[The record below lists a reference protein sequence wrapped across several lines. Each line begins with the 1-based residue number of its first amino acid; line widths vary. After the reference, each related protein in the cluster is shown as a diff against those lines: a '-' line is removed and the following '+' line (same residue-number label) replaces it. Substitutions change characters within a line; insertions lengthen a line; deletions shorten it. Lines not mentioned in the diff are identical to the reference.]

1 MYARPSGAIRPRSLN
16 RRYTGAASPL
26 RKRSTTKYKGT
37 LISRWTARNH
47 VHALPRAGEENLLL
61 LLNRRSRLQPGL
73 CRGRIAKH
81 REARIEV
88 RAENRIHARH
98 SEDHVVRGHEGR
110 GPKGVAMAELAQVTH
125 ELPDLPSSHV
135 RRSVARI
142 DQLGYA
148 KSVRRLLALQVSEN
162 VMQRDVA
169 ARGGAQ
175 HPLVRYVFDFERH
188 RGLPLVSCRSGPPR
202 GGAPASVLD
211 F

>member
-1 MYARPSGAIRPRSLN
+1 MDWTRSFD
-16 RRYTGAASPL
+16 
-26 RKRSTTKYKGT
+26 
-37 LISRWTARNH
+37 ID
-47 VHALPRAGEENLLL
+47 VHLS
-61 LLNRRSRLQPGL
+61 LNRRSRLEPGL

-88 RAENRIHARH
+88 RAENRIHTRH

-110 GPKGVAMAELAQVTH
+110 GPKGVAMTELAQVTH
-125 ELPDLPSSHV
+125 DPPDLPSSHV

-175 HPLVRYVFDFERH
+175 QPLVRYVFDFDRH
-188 RGLPLVSCRSGPPR
+188 RGLLSFRTDQVRRAVVRPR
-202 GGAPASVLD
+202 QSLLSPSTSSARR
-211 F
+211 

>member
-1 MYARPSGAIRPRSLN
+1 MFGCRTIRPMSSTIRARPVTTPTMILMMLGISLRS
-16 RRYTGAASPL
+16 P
-26 RKRSTTKYKGT
+26 
-37 LISRWTARNH
+37 
-47 VHALPRAGEENLLL
+47 L

-142 DQLGYA
+142 ACNEMLPRAVLRSIRLSDTSSISKGIVASLSFRTDQ
-148 KSVRRLLALQVSEN
+148 VRRAVVRPRQSLISAEGGLP
-162 VMQRDVA
+162 RTITP
-169 ARGGAQ
+169 GGAVQ
-175 HPLVRYVFDFERH
+175 QT
-188 RGLPLVSCRSGPPR
+188 
-202 GGAPASVLD
+202 A
-211 F
+211 

>member
-1 MYARPSGAIRPRSLN
+1 MFGCRTIRPMSSTIRARPVTTPTMILMMLGISLRS
-16 RRYTGAASPL
+16 P
-26 RKRSTTKYKGT
+26 
-37 LISRWTARNH
+37 
-47 VHALPRAGEENLLL
+47 L

-73 CRGRIAKH
+73 CSGRIAKH

-98 SEDHVVRGHEGR
+98 SVDHVVRGHEGR
-110 GPKGVAMAELAQVTH
+110 GPKGVAMAELAEVTH

-175 HPLVRYVFDFERH
+175 QPLVRYVFDFDRH
-188 RGLPLVSCRSGPPR
+188 RGLLSFRTDQVRRAVVRPR
-202 GGAPASVLD
+202 QSLISASTSLARR
-211 F
+211 